1 MIRHCA
7 KVGKTGNY
15 FAWEGE
21 DFSVMGEDM
30 TDDDVPVFDRK
41 TTETPIIDQDCEWTP
56 RHSRRKRGNVVLMD
70 GDPLPRIFLSTAT
83 EAEFERFRRNG
94 CAWYAS
100 EGYDGQ
106 AANDN
111 EDWPLQKLLR
121 TEGNSHCLALAER
134 YRDLHDTAMQPT
146 QMIGREP
153 EDLYEVQNR
162 DKHGRWKGPK
172 IVTGKRSNQTVAPA
186 RMVAANE
193 DTKKRAAPVQKKW
206 NGDWPILAAIDAKRE
221 LAIVRAKLAYVP
233 KIIDAFEWSVVDSLT
248 LEEIGKRLGAGSKG
262 AKGEAR
268 ARVFDGFEIVDRH
281 WRSQERK
288 AA

>member
-1 MIRHCA
+1 
-7 KVGKTGNY
+7 
-15 FAWEGE
+15 
-21 DFSVMGEDM
+21 MGEYVTEVDI
-30 TDDDVPVFDRK
+30 PVFDRK
-41 TTETPIIDQDCEWTP
+41 NIESPIVDKEPDWTP
-56 RHSRRKRGNVVLMD
+56 RRTRVKRGDVVLML
-70 GDPLPRIFLSTAT
+70 GEPLPKIFLSTAT
-83 EAEFERFRRNG
+83 EAELERFRLNG

-106 AANDN
+106 AENDN

-121 TEGNSHCLALAER
+121 TEANAHCLTLAER

-162 DKHGRWKGPK
+162 DKEGKWKGPK
-172 IVTGKRSNQTVAPA
+172 VVTGKRSNQSVAPT
-186 RMVAANE
+186 RLVAAND
-193 DTKKRAAPVQKKW
+193 DTKKRAAPVPKKW
-206 NGDWPILAAIDAKRE
+206 QGDWPILAAIDAKRE

-233 KIIDAFEWSVVDSLT
+233 KILDAFEWSVVDGLT

-281 WRSQERK
+281 WRAQNRR